1 MLWVWSCWGQAPW
14 AGWFLTYLLV
24 TPAVRGAGLA
34 RALLDQDGS
43 FAMHAGLGLVLDV
56 VDDAADAIAVY
67 EHLGWR
73 LVDCRPAVWT
83 TDDGLHPLLR
93 AYALT

>member
-1 MLWVWSCWGQAPW
+1 
-14 AGWFLTYLLV
+14 
-24 TPAVRGAGLA
+24 
-34 RALLDQDGS
+34 
-43 FAMHAGLGLVLDV
+43 MHAGLGLVLDV